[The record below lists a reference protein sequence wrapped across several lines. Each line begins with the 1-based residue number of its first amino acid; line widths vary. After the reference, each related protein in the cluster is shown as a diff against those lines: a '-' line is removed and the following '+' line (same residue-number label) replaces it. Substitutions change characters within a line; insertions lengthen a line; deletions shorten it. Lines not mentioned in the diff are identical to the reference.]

1 MSLIAFQTAL
11 GRTVRA
17 RTIAGTACEDLDLS
31 SEERRSLDRVIH
43 SDGFRTTMNIQR
55 SWCEAR
61 SASGAQLT
69 LSALPRE
76 QRRRLV
82 GEWVDSGGGTNSFF
96 AAEAEAF
103 LGFIE
108 PRLASPSHALSLCRL
123 EQAVL
128 RAEAVATG
136 FDAPDPV
143 ALEDPAAA
151 MRRSR
156 SASLV
161 GLLAEPAELLAA
173 IQSEGAAAAAV
184 GLRAVSAGRPGRAR
198 SRPPRRGAG
207 SRVVAIAGRAPDG
220 RPKSCGSTPASPSK
234 HSGAPARSR
243 RPEPRPRLPN
253 NT

>member
-17 RTIAGTACEDLDLS
+17 RTVAGASCDDLDLS
-31 SEERRSLDRVIH
+31 PQELRSLDCVIR
-43 SDGFRTTMNIQR
+43 SEGFRTTMGIQR

-69 LSALPRE
+69 LSALPLD

-82 GEWVDSGGGTNSFF
+82 AEWVDGGGGTNSFF

-108 PRLASPSHALSLCRL
+108 PRLTAPSQAHSLCRL

-128 RAEAVATG
+128 RAEAVATA
-136 FDAPDPV
+136 FVAPDPA
-143 ALEDPAAA
+143 ALDDSCAVV
-151 MRRSR
+151 RRSR
-156 SASLV
+156 NASLA

-173 IQSEGAAAAAV
+173 IRGERPLPPLSSCEQFLLVAPGVPGLARPAEALEAELWRSLAEPQTVGRIQREHARITLDRLWDAGAIEAA
-184 GLRAVSAGRPGRAR
+184 
-198 SRPPRRGAG
+198 
-207 SRVVAIAGRAPDG
+207 
-220 RPKSCGSTPASPSK
+220 
-234 HSGAPARSR
+234 
-243 RPEPRPRLPN
+243 
-253 NT
+253 